1 MAEQADNMRYENASY
16 DVQDGRAPRKAKT
29 KPA

>member
-16 DVQDGRAPRKAKT
+16 DDQDGRAPLKAKT
-29 KPA
+29 KSE